1 VEAVWSG
8 FVFDV
13 SLMISIRKTEIR
25 VVITNTENTITLFS
39 IDGSIPDP
47 ENVKKVNKSR
57 EMIA

>member
-1 VEAVWSG
+1 
-8 FVFDV
+8 VFDV
-13 SLMISIRKTEIR
+13 SFMISSRKTEIR